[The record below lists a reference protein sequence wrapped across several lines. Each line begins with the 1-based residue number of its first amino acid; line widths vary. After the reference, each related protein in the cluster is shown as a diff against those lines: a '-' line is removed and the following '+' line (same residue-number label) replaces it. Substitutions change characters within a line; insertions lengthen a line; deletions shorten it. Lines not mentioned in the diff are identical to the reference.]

1 MEFEVNNDL
10 CSKVSPFQGDIIKF
24 NVDVIMN
31 LVNNTLIGGGSIYG
45 VIHEAARPGLIYE
58 YQKLTGCEIGECK
71 AANTR
76 SN

>member
-1 MEFEVNNDL
+1 MKFEVNNAVS
-10 CSKVSPFQGDIIKF
+10 SKVAPFQGDIIKF
-24 NVDVIMN
+24 NVDVIVN

-45 VIHEAARPGLIYE
+45 AIHEAAKPGLIYE
-58 YQKLTGCEIGECK
+58 YQKLNSCEIGECE

>member
-1 MEFEVNNDL
+1 MIV
-10 CSKVSPFQGDIIKF
+10 
-24 NVDVIMN
+24 N

-45 VIHEAARPGLIYE
+45 AIHEAAKPGLIYE
-58 YQKLTGCEIGECK
+58 YQKLNSCEIGECE